1 VPETLTARDLQEIFL
16 SAPGSLNTRIVA
28 VVGSSA
34 LALTVLWLVR
44 RRRLAGEFTPI
55 WLAVAAA
62 TAAVG
67 ISPDLLMGLTRLV
80 GAWTPRST
88 LFFFGQFFLVFLCL
102 HYAVRLSRLTLDV
115 KNLTQEL
122 ALLRAGVPPSP
133 SAEGA
138 PAGGRS
144 AADGGEPR

>member
-1 VPETLTARDLQEIFL
+1 MADTLTVEQLQDLFL
-16 SAPGSLNTRIVA
+16 HAPGSLNTRIVA
-28 VVGSSA
+28 VVGSTA
-34 LALTVLWLVR
+34 LAVTVLWLVR

-67 ISPDLLMGLTRLV
+67 FSEPLLQALTRLV

-115 KNLTQEL
+115 KNLIQEL
-122 ALLRAGVPPSP
+122 ALLRAGVPP
-133 SAEGA
+133 
-138 PAGGRS
+138 AGG
-144 AADGGEPR
+144 GPGEER